1 MSDVTTA
8 REGSTNVHR
17 NRGGSLCPRA
27 GRGLHTRLFYP
38 RKHIVHP
45 RRILPNTDEGFAIV
59 QPLKIRHFLEKGEG
73 RSAEKGPRTSGF
85 PLRGNRVKRFFFFPP
100 LLFFSSS
107 HPLHVT
113 YVPLIRASACWKR
126 AQRIPLSGIFSVG

>member
-45 RRILPNTDEGFAIV
+45 RRIFPSTDECFAII
-59 QPLKIRHFLEKGEG
+59 QPLKIPHFLDNEK
-73 RSAEKGPRTSGF
+73 SAEKGPRTSGF
-85 PLRGNRVKRFFFFPP
+85 LLRGNGVKRNCAI
-100 LLFFSSS
+100 
-107 HPLHVT
+107 V
-113 YVPLIRASACWKR
+113 R
-126 AQRIPLSGIFSVG
+126 